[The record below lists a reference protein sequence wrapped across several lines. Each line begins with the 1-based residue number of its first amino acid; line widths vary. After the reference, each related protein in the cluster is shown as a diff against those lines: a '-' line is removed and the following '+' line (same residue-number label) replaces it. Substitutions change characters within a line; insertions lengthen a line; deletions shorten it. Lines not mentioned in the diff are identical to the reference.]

1 MELQEMKIDE
11 ATSQEKEEIKPKE
24 DKILEGGKVESDSEY
39 TKLGIP
45 AEDIYSEPSF
55 PHPSTAPIRVQSQTV
70 CHGENEIPGERVPT
84 PNLCTPRECRQVCL
98 AETSRALLCS
108 KCDDGWQHFEGSCF
122 YLSTKLHNW
131 SKSREECR
139 KMAGDLVVIGDQRLK
154 EFLVEKGKMAYWIGA
169 IQIKNGETVWVNAT
183 VGESYWDQ
191 NQIRGNCGYL
201 LGGDSPSQSWHASPC
216 SHETSYICQK
226 NA

>member
-1 MELQEMKIDE
+1 MYIKFCRNYEF
-11 ATSQEKEEIKPKE
+11 EETKTKFP
-24 DKILEGGKVESDSEY
+24 DESDESRSLQDFQRRAHLY
-39 TKLGIP
+39 RGLFVIMSVLSVILLIGVIILCAKL
-45 AEDIYSEPSF
+45 
-55 PHPSTAPIRVQSQTV
+55 QSQTV

-98 AETSRALLCS
+98 AETSRDLLCS